1 MEEYLLPLVTPCA
14 YHDPNFL
21 PPSEADDAYA
31 YLLANTPWE
40 KTPKINRWVTLMELP
55 PSKVE
60 EAEEDR
66 GNNNGSAT
74 TATTATTATSS
85 GYRYR
90 DAPGGSM
97 IGFPPVVHALKLRAE
112 EWYNSKKDVSSSSSS
127 EEEEEEEEGERV
139 TFDVCLLNYYEDG
152 NMRIG
157 WHSDREE
164 IGRMTPIAS
173 ISLGATRKFLMR
185 SRTDGVKDRTSV
197 DMTNGSAIFMENVC
211 QHRYLHSVPHE
222 PGVGGGRINLTF
234 RCKKQQQ
241 RRDARDGNGGND
253 GGGNGAT
260 TTTTITSGEVD
271 HERRDNW
278 IHKISTEGGALDS
291 TVGAWRGEGG
301 GGGLDATTP
310 VDDGD
315 DDDAGARGVFGD
327 FARFHD
333 PDASIDY
340 DVAASS
346 VRYVVRTNI
355 GAESYCASEIEEVL
369 SSSTSDV
376 AIDGGEGGGGGYRVL
391 ARPFGIAGYVAVC
404 RIATTSG
411 YDDDNDEE
419 EDADRGGELA
429 SSRRMEGVLLRL
441 RTAHHVLRYHDHFEL
456 SDVLA
461 SASSDA
467 MPEATMGKTNGASE
481 EEEEEEEK
489 KVETNIVGSITGEM
503 MYDYYKARL
512 VSEDAIVSSLADLN
526 EEGGGTFRTTCERIG
541 CGHGFQAPEV
551 ERCECDFSLSPRVVA
566 REMQSFILSS

>member
-1 MEEYLLPLVTPCA
+1 
-14 YHDPNFL
+14 
-21 PPSEADDAYA
+21 
-31 YLLANTPWE
+31 
-40 KTPKINRWVTLMELP
+40 
-55 PSKVE
+55 
-60 EAEEDR
+60 
-66 GNNNGSAT
+66 
-74 TATTATTATSS
+74 
-85 GYRYR
+85 
-90 DAPGGSM
+90 M

-112 EWYNSKKDVSSSSSS
+112 EWYNSKKDASSSSSSSS
-127 EEEEEEEEGERV
+127 EEEEEERV

-164 IGRMTPIAS
+164 IGRTTPIAS

-185 SRTDGVKDRTSV
+185 SRTDGVRDRTSV
-197 DMTNGSAIFMENVC
+197 DMTNGSAIFMENAC
-211 QHRYLHSVPHE
+211 QHGYLHSVPHE

-234 RCKKQQQ
+234 RCKRQRQ
-241 RRDARDGNGGND
+241 RRDGARDGNGGND

-301 GGGLDATTP
+301 GGGLDATTT

-315 DDDAGARGVFGD
+315 YNDAGARGVFGD
-327 FARFHD
+327 SARFHD
-333 PDASIDY
+333 PDADSIDY

-355 GAESYCASEIEEVL
+355 GAECYCASEIEEVL

-376 AIDGGEGGGGGYRVL
+376 AIDGGEGGGGGGYGVL

-411 YDDDNDEE
+411 DDDDNDEE
-419 EDADRGGELA
+419 EDAEGGGELA

-481 EEEEEEEK
+481 EEEEEEEEK
-489 KVETNIVGSITGEM
+489 KVETNIDGSITGEM
-503 MYDYYKARL
+503 MYEYYKARL
-512 VSEDAIVSSLADLN
+512 VSGDAIVSSLADLN
-526 EEGGGTFRTTCERIG
+526 EGGGGTFRTTCERIG

>member
-112 EWYNSKKDVSSSSSS
+112 EWYNSKKDVSSSSS
-127 EEEEEEEEGERV
+127 EEEEEEGERV

-278 IHKISTEGGALDS
+278 IHK
-291 TVGAWRGEGG
+291 GG
-301 GGGLDATTP
+301 GRRRRTRR
-310 VDDGD
+310 
-315 DDDAGARGVFGD
+315 DDAGRRRRRRRRG
-327 FARFHD
+327 
-333 PDASIDY
+333 S
-340 DVAASS
+340 
-346 VRYVVRTNI
+346 
-355 GAESYCASEIEEVL
+355 
-369 SSSTSDV
+369 
-376 AIDGGEGGGGGYRVL
+376 EGGVRRLRAFPRPGRLHRLRRRRVVG
-391 ARPFGIAGYVAVC
+391 AI
-404 RIATTSG
+404 
-411 YDDDNDEE
+411 
-419 EDADRGGELA
+419 
-429 SSRRMEGVLLRL
+429 RRQNEHRRGVLLRL
-441 RTAHHVLRYHDHFEL
+441 RDR
-456 SDVLA
+456 
-461 SASSDA
+461 
-467 MPEATMGKTNGASE
+467 GGA
-481 EEEEEEEK
+481 
-489 KVETNIVGSITGEM
+489 VIVYVG
-503 MYDYYKARL
+503 
-512 VSEDAIVSSLADLN
+512 
-526 EEGGGTFRTTCERIG
+526 
-541 CGHGFQAPEV
+541 
-551 ERCECDFSLSPRVVA
+551 RCD
-566 REMQSFILSS
+566 